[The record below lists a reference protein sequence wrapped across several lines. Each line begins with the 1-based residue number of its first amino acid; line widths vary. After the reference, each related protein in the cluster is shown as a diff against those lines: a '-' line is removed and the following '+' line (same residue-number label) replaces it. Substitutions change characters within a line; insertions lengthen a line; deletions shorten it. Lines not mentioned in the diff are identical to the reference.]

1 MARSKKKAYKPGD
14 TLVMRT
20 RVDEDPLIF
29 EWADKQGEIGD
40 AIRFLIEQEIRT
52 NGLRNLAEN
61 IQSRRPPLA
70 LPDENSYQPTIL
82 FHNTPIP
89 VHGTPIQ
96 YQDEPV
102 STEPKSLNK
111 NQKEGNSTVEKVD
124 KEKIPE
130 QESPFEGADDIPGW

>member
-20 RVDEDPLIF
+20 RVDEDHLIF

-52 NGLRNLAEN
+52 NGLRNLAEH

-96 YQDEPV
+96 YQGEPV
-102 STEPKSLNK
+102 SDVPKSLDQS
-111 NQKEGNSTVEKVD
+111 QKESSKEVLPEPTDEKH
-124 KEKIPE
+124 EEP
-130 QESPFEGADDIPGW
+130 PFEGADDIAGW